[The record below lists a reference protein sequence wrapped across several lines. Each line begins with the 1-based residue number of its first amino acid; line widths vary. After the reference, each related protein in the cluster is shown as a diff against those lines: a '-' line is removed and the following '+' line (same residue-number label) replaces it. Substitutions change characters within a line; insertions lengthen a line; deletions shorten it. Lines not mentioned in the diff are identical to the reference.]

1 MKNKIV
7 NKIKSRKGETYIEV
21 LFAVLVITFAT
32 LIVAVLYSTAFNLNV
47 SAREKDDAFYTAL
60 QQVERLDPDIKVK
73 EETNPGNPGNPDTQV
88 TITGDGG
95 ASNTVNV
102 DAYESGGITA
112 YRAQNSTGG

>member
-21 LFAVLVITFAT
+21 LFAVLVIAFAT

-60 QQVERLDPDIKVK
+60 QQVERLDPNIKEK
-73 EETNPGNPGNPDTQV
+73 NPDTQV

-95 ASNTVNV
+95 ASNRVNV

>member
-21 LFAVLVITFAT
+21 LFAVLVIAFAT

-60 QQVERLDPDIKVK
+60 QQVERLDPNIKVK
-73 EETNPGNPGNPDTQV
+73 EETNPDNPDTQV

>member
-21 LFAVLVITFAT
+21 LFAVLVIAFAT

-60 QQVERLDPDIKVK
+60 QQVERLDPDIK
-73 EETNPGNPGNPDTQV
+73 ETNPDTQV